1 MLTCRQAT
9 QLLSE
14 QLDQTL
20 SFRQITALRCHILI
34 CRSCRRYGRQVRSL
48 KQLSKRYT
56 QQTLPVDRS
65 SRGFYQRMGSSLEP
79 GVMA

>member
-34 CRSCRRYGRQVRSL
+34 CRSCRRYGRQVRSV

-65 SRGFYQRMGSSLEP
+65 S
-79 GVMA
+79 

>member
-20 SFRQITALRCHILI
+20 SFRQITAALRCHILI

-56 QQTLPVDRS
+56 HQTLPVDRS
-65 SRGFYQRMGSSLEP
+65 S
-79 GVMA
+79 

>member
-14 QLDQTL
+14 QLDQAL
-20 SFRQITALRCHILI
+20 SLRQRSALQGHLLL

-48 KQLSKRYT
+48 QQLAKHYT
-56 QQTLPVDRS
+56 AQTLPVDRS
-65 SRGFYQRMGSSLEP
+65 S
-79 GVMA
+79 